1 MTVLRAAL
9 KHRPHLAR
17 GAGVRALAAL
27 GLALALWG
35 LARPAH
41 ADLWAFVD
49 ERGITHFAAEALDER
64 YRLYFRGSVYDSAE
78 QGLKP
83 PMVQAEA
90 AADADG
96 SGDAGRRLQAHTRLQ
111 SFFDISPRYKSVRG
125 HLRKAA
131 DHTGVDYDLLKAVI
145 AVESGFDAQ
154 AISPKGAV
162 GLMQLMPATAQRFG
176 VEASRQRS
184 VQQQL
189 ADPAVNVPA
198 GARYLNHLMGLFPG
212 RLDLVL
218 AAYNAGEGAVRRAG
232 QAIPPF
238 QETRNYVKAV
248 LGIYEQL
255 QGGRE
260 RAGPAAPAAAAL
272 PGTTPRV
279 RMTRSEERRVGK
291 ECRSRW

>member
-1 MTVLRAAL
+1 MAMHRAAPSS
-9 KHRPHLAR
+9 R
-17 GAGVRALAAL
+17 RALAAL
-27 GLALALWG
+27 AAACALCGLV
-35 LARPAH
+35 RPAH

-64 YRLYFRGSVYDSAE
+64 YRLYFRGALYDSTD

-83 PMVQAEA
+83 PMVPAEA
-90 AADADG
+90 APDG
-96 SGDAGRRLQAHTRLQ
+96 DGEAVQRLQAQTRLQ
-111 SFFDISPRYKSVRG
+111 SFFDISPRYKSVRS

-154 AISPKGAV
+154 AVSPKGAV

-198 GARYLNHLMGLFPG
+198 GARYLNHLMDRFPG

-255 QGGRE
+255 QGGRQ
-260 RAGPAAPAAAAL
+260 RAGTAVPATAARSGA
-272 PGTTPRV
+272 TPRL
-279 RMTRSEERRVGK
+279 RMTLPTGLPAPQ
-291 ECRSRW
+291 

>member
-1 MTVLRAAL
+1 MAMHRAATSS
-9 KHRPHLAR
+9 RRTLA
-17 GAGVRALAAL
+17 ALAAACAL
-27 GLALALWG
+27 CGLV
-35 LARPAH
+35 RPAH

-64 YRLYFRGSVYDSAE
+64 YRLYFRGALYDSTD
-78 QGLKP
+78 QGLNP
-83 PMVQAEA
+83 PMVPSEA
-90 AADADG
+90 APDG
-96 SGDAGRRLQAHTRLQ
+96 DGDAVQRLQAQTRLQ
-111 SFFDISPRYKSVRG
+111 SFFDISPRYKSVRS

-154 AISPKGAV
+154 AVSPKGAV

-176 VEASRQRS
+176 VAASRQRS

-198 GARYLNHLMGLFPG
+198 GARYLNHLMDLFPG

-232 QAIPPF
+232 HAIPAF

-255 QGGRE
+255 QGGRQ
-260 RAGPAAPAAAAL
+260 RAGAAVPATAARSGA
-272 PGTTPRV
+272 TPRL
-279 RMTRSEERRVGK
+279 RMTLPTGLPAPQ
-291 ECRSRW
+291 

>member
-1 MTVLRAAL
+1 MHRAAASSR
-9 KHRPHLAR
+9 H
-17 GAGVRALAAL
+17 ALAAL
-27 GLALALWG
+27 AVACALCG

-78 QGLKP
+78 QGFKP
-83 PMVQAEA
+83 SLSQ
-90 AADADG
+90 DG
-96 SGDAGRRLQAHTRLQ
+96 EDGGDAGRRLQAHTRLQ

-125 HLRKAA
+125 HLRKAS
-131 DHTGVDYDLLKAVI
+131 DRTGVDYDLLKAVI

-154 AISPKGAV
+154 AVSPKGAV

-189 ADPAVNVPA
+189 ADPAINVPA

-255 QGGRE
+255 QGARPRE
-260 RAGPAAPAAAAL
+260 RVQAPAAAGAA
-272 PGTTPRV
+272 PGTTPRL
-279 RMTRSEERRVGK
+279 RMTLPTGLPLPQ
-291 ECRSRW
+291 

>member
-27 GLALALWG
+27 GLALALLG

-64 YRLYFRGSVYDSAE
+64 YRLYFRGSVYDSTE

-90 AADADG
+90 AADTDG

-131 DHTGVDYDLLKAVI
+131 DRTGVDYDLLKAVI

-279 RMTRSEERRVGK
+279 RMTLPTGLPTPQ
-291 ECRSRW
+291 

>member
-1 MTVLRAAL
+1 MQPYRAATIR
-9 KHRPHLAR
+9 RP
-17 GAGVRALAAL
+17 GVLAAL
-27 GLALALWG
+27 ALAGVLCA

-64 YRLYFRGSVYDSAE
+64 YRLYFRGAVYDSSE
-78 QGLKP
+78 QGLRP
-83 PMVQAEA
+83 PMVAAEA
-90 AADADG
+90 AADDAG

-111 SFFDISPRYKSVRG
+111 SFFDISPRYKSVRV
-125 HLRKAA
+125 HLRKASE
-131 DHTGVDYDLLKAVI
+131 HTGVDYDLLKAVI

-154 AISPKGAV
+154 AVSPKGAV

-255 QGGRE
+255 QGGRQ
-260 RAGPAAPAAAAL
+260 RAGMAVPAVAVP
-272 PGTTPRV
+272 PGATPRL
-279 RMTRSEERRVGK
+279 RMTLPTGLPTPQ
-291 ECRSRW
+291 

>member
-9 KHRPHLAR
+9 KHPPHLAR

-64 YRLYFRGSVYDSAE
+64 YRLYFRGSVYDSTE

-131 DHTGVDYDLLKAVI
+131 DRTGVDYDLLKAVI

-189 ADPAVNVPA
+189 ADPAINVPA

-279 RMTRSEERRVGK
+279 RMTLPTGLPTPQ
-291 ECRSRW
+291 

>member
-27 GLALALWG
+27 SLALALWG

-64 YRLYFRGSVYDSAE
+64 YRLYFRGSVYDSTE

-279 RMTRSEERRVGK
+279 RMTLPTGLPTPQ
-291 ECRSRW
+291 

>member
-64 YRLYFRGSVYDSAE
+64 YRLYFRGSVYDSTE

-90 AADADG
+90 AADADS

-131 DHTGVDYDLLKAVI
+131 DRTGVDYDLLKAVI

-279 RMTRSEERRVGK
+279 RMTLPAGLPTPQ
-291 ECRSRW
+291 

>member
-1 MTVLRAAL
+1 MGRAAAI
-9 KHRPHLAR
+9 HRR
-17 GAGVRALAAL
+17 RAWAAL
-27 GLALALWG
+27 VVACALCGW
-35 LARPAH
+35 ARSAH

-64 YRLYFRGSVYDSAE
+64 YRLYFRGPVYDSTE
-78 QGLKP
+78 QGLKL
-83 PMVQAEA
+83 PMVEAEA
-90 AADADG
+90 AADSDG
-96 SGDAGRRLQAHTRLQ
+96 EAGRRLQAHTRLQ
-111 SFFDISPRYKSVRG
+111 SFFDISPQYKSVRS
-125 HLRKAA
+125 HLRKAS

-154 AISPKGAV
+154 AVSPKGAV

-176 VEASRQRS
+176 VAASRQRS
-184 VQQQL
+184 LQQQL

-198 GARYLNHLMGLFPG
+198 GARYLNYLMGLFPG
-212 RLDLVL
+212 RLDLAL

-255 QGGRE
+255 QGQGGRQ
-260 RAGPAAPAAAAL
+260 RTGAAL
-272 PGTTPRV
+272 PVSADGATPRL
-279 RMTRSEERRVGK
+279 RMTLPATGEAALPR
-291 ECRSRW
+291 

>member
-35 LARPAH
+35 LARPVH

-279 RMTRSEERRVGK
+279 RMTLPTGLPTPQ
-291 ECRSRW
+291 

>member
-27 GLALALWG
+27 GLALALLG

-64 YRLYFRGSVYDSAE
+64 YRLYFRGSVYDSTE

-90 AADADG
+90 AADTDG

-145 AVESGFDAQ
+145 AVESGFDSQ

-279 RMTRSEERRVGK
+279 RMTLPTGLPTPQ
-291 ECRSRW
+291 

>member
-96 SGDAGRRLQAHTRLQ
+96 SGDAGRR
-111 SFFDISPRYKSVRG
+111 
-125 HLRKAA
+125 
-131 DHTGVDYDLLKAVI
+131 
-145 AVESGFDAQ
+145 
-154 AISPKGAV
+154 
-162 GLMQLMPATAQRFG
+162 
-176 VEASRQRS
+176 
-184 VQQQL
+184 
-189 ADPAVNVPA
+189 
-198 GARYLNHLMGLFPG
+198 
-212 RLDLVL
+212 
-218 AAYNAGEGAVRRAG
+218 
-232 QAIPPF
+232 
-238 QETRNYVKAV
+238 
-248 LGIYEQL
+248 
-255 QGGRE
+255 
-260 RAGPAAPAAAAL
+260 
-272 PGTTPRV
+272 
-279 RMTRSEERRVGK
+279 RSEEHTSGLPSPCNLV
-291 ECRSRW
+291 C

>member
-131 DHTGVDYDLLKAVI
+131 DHT
-145 AVESGFDAQ
+145 
-154 AISPKGAV
+154 
-162 GLMQLMPATAQRFG
+162 
-176 VEASRQRS
+176 
-184 VQQQL
+184 
-189 ADPAVNVPA
+189 
-198 GARYLNHLMGLFPG
+198 
-212 RLDLVL
+212 
-218 AAYNAGEGAVRRAG
+218 
-232 QAIPPF
+232 
-238 QETRNYVKAV
+238 
-248 LGIYEQL
+248 
-255 QGGRE
+255 
-260 RAGPAAPAAAAL
+260 
-272 PGTTPRV
+272 
-279 RMTRSEERRVGK
+279 RSEERRVGK
-291 ECRSRW
+291 ECRSRWSPYH

>member
-9 KHRPHLAR
+9 KHRPHMAR

-64 YRLYFRGSVYDSAE
+64 YRLYFRGSVYDSTE

-279 RMTRSEERRVGK
+279 RMTLPTGLPTPQ
-291 ECRSRW
+291 

>member
-90 AADADG
+90 AADTDG

-260 RAGPAAPAAAAL
+260 RAGPAVPAAAAL

-279 RMTRSEERRVGK
+279 RMTLPTGLPTPQ
-291 ECRSRW
+291 

>member
-27 GLALALWG
+27 GLALVLWG

-64 YRLYFRGSVYDSAE
+64 YRLYFRGSVYDSTE

-279 RMTRSEERRVGK
+279 RMTLPTGLPTPQ
-291 ECRSRW
+291 